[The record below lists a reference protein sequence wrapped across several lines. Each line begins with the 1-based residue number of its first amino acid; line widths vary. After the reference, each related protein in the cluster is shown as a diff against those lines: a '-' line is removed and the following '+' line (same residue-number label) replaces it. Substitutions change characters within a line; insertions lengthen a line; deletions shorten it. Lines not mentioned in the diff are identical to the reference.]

1 MIDLFLFISPDLQKK
16 KNQPSGNSYTRHYLV
31 VVVDGFFCAQFTSR
45 GGLSKLLHIPGLK
58 KLVGASRRRGR
69 WKLEWLDAERL
80 RRKLFL
86 SFFFASMMLASTW
99 TWTTYHV
106 PQGQRRGWERMH
118 RVTLTM
124 HAIGFTR
131 HRSQV

>member
-1 MIDLFLFISPDLQKK
+1 MIDLFLFISPDLQK

-58 KLVGASRRRGR
+58 
-69 WKLEWLDAERL
+69 KLEWLDAERL